1 VESELGSFREAVRW
15 LAQAEIAPRAEDIDR
30 ANAFPADLWR
40 RLGEADLHGITIPPE
55 WGGRGLGFL
64 DHVIAMEEIS
74 RASPSVGLSYC
85 AHSNICL
92 HNLFLYG
99 NMNQRQRF
107 VPKLCRGE
115 YVGALAMSEPEA
127 GSDIVG
133 SIQCRAELRNGKWVA
148 NGVKK
153 WITNGPEADALIVYM
168 RTGPVADGTRSLTAF
183 LIEKDLPG
191 FRRGPRT
198 DKLGMRGSNTCE
210 LIFEDCPIPAENV
223 LGEVNGGAKILMA
236 GLDTE
241 RLVLAGGPL
250 GIMQAALDLVLPF
263 VHERT
268 QFGQPVGSFE
278 LMQGKLADMYTAL
291 SAARA
296 FIYRVAS
303 EFDAGRPSRKDA
315 AACLLFAAEAAN
327 RAASEAI
334 QCLGARGYMN
344 DSPASRLLRDAKVY
358 DIGGGTNEIRRM
370 LIGRELFTHG
380 L

>member
-1 VESELGSFREAVRW
+1 MDPSLQSFRETVTKF
-15 LAQAEIAPRAEDIDR
+15 AQAEIAPHTEAIDR
-30 ANAFPADLWR
+30 ANDFPAGLWR
-40 RLGEADLHGITIPPE
+40 RLGEAGLLGITVSPE
-55 WGGRGLGFL
+55 SGGRGLGFL
-64 DHVIAMEEIS
+64 AHAMAMEEIS

-85 AHSNICL
+85 AHSNLCL
-92 HNLFLYG
+92 HNLFLHG
-99 NMNQRQRF
+99 TENQKRRF

-127 GSDIVG
+127 GSDVIG
-133 SIQCRAELRNGKWVA
+133 SMQCRAERHAGVWVA
-148 NGVKK
+148 NGTKK
-153 WITNGPEADALIVYM
+153 WITNGAEANVLIVYM
-168 RTGPVADGTRSLTAF
+168 RTAPPEEAAHAITAF
-183 LIEKDLPG
+183 LIEKDMPG
-191 FRRGPRT
+191 FRVGPRT

-210 LIFEDCPIPAENV
+210 LIFENCSIPAENV
-223 LGEVNGGAKILMA
+223 LGEVYAGARMLMA

-250 GIMQAALDLVLPF
+250 GIMQSALELVLPF

-268 QFGQPVGSFE
+268 QFGQPVGTFE

-291 SAARA
+291 AAARA
-296 FIYRVAS
+296 FTYRVAGQ
-303 EFDAGRPSRKDA
+303 FDAGRPSRKDA
-315 AACLLFAAEAAN
+315 AACLLFAAEAGVH
-327 RAASEAI
+327 AALEAI

-358 DIGGGTNEIRRM
+358 DLGGGTNEIRRM